1 MEVLNMPKVAVEG
14 ALTPVAQMLQ
24 QNGYDVVQLNE
35 NELNQVDCV
44 VISGGDQNVMGMED
58 RATKAQIVNAEGLT
72 AEQVVREVEQRMNK
86 R

>member
-1 MEVLNMPKVAVEG
+1 MPKVAVEG

-24 QNGYDVVQLNE
+24 QNGYDVVQLSE

-44 VISGGDQNVMGMED
+44 VISGGDQNVMGIQD

-72 AEQVVREVEQRMNK
+72 AEQVVQQVQQKFQK